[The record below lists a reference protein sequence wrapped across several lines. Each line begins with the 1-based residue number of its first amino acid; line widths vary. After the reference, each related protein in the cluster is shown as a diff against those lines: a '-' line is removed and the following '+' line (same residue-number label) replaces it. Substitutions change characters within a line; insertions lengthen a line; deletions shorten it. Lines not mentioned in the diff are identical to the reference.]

1 MVDCGNGTA
10 GFIAPDL
17 FRKLGCDVVE
27 LYCDSDPSFPNHH
40 PDPVKVDNCQDLI
53 KVVQAEKAD
62 LGIGFDGDG
71 DRLGVVSAQ
80 GNIIWGDMLMI
91 LFWREILPRNPE
103 ADCIVEVKCS
113 QALIEEI
120 ERLGGRP
127 IIYKTGHSLIKAKMK
142 ELGAIFT
149 GEMSGHM
156 FFADEY
162 YGFDDALY
170 AAARLLRI
178 LSNTNAGLD
187 DLLSDIPKYYATPEI
202 RVKSSDEEK
211 FAVVEKARQH
221 FRKRYELI
229 DVDGARILFPDGWGL
244 IRASNTGPEIIVR
257 CEGKT
262 PDIRDQ
268 IKEEIFFC
276 LNACGV
282 L

>member
-1 MVDCGNGTA
+1 
-10 GFIAPDL
+10 
-17 FRKLGCDVVE
+17 
-27 LYCDSDPSFPNHH
+27 
-40 PDPVKVDNCQDLI
+40 
-53 KVVQAEKAD
+53 
-62 LGIGFDGDG
+62 
-71 DRLGVVSAQ
+71 
-80 GNIIWGDMLMI
+80 
-91 LFWREILPRNPE
+91 
-103 ADCIVEVKCS
+103 
-113 QALIEEI
+113 
-120 ERLGGRP
+120 
-127 IIYKTGHSLIKAKMK
+127 
-142 ELGAIFT
+142 
-149 GEMSGHM
+149 MSGHM

-202 RVKSSDEEK
+202 RVKSSDDDK

-221 FRKRYELI
+221 FGKRYELI

-276 LNACGV
+276 LNACG
-282 L
+282 LQE